1 MIEGNIKEKDMNSM
15 TKPYI
20 FITRKIESEA
30 LKGLKETFEV
40 KIWEYEEQPVPR
52 DILLE
57 EAAKADALLTM
68 LSDKMDREL
77 LDVAKNLKVIAN
89 LAVGYDNID
98 VPAATEKGIIVCNT
112 PDVLTDTTADLA
124 FALLMATAR
133 RIVEAAEIVKAGKW
147 TGWSPLLLAGHDI
160 HHKTIGVVGMGKIG
174 ETVAKRA
181 TGFDMDILYHNRSR
195 NAEAEERLG
204 ARYTSFDELITT
216 ADFIVCLT
224 PLTNETAGMFNKEAF
239 KKMKPSAIFINVAR
253 GAVADEE
260 ALYEALVKGE
270 IAGAGLDVFKQ
281 EPIGPDHPL
290 LTLPNVV
297 ALPHIGSASVETR
310 QEMIMLCIENIA
322 RVLCGERPKTI
333 VNP

>member
-1 MIEGNIKEKDMNSM
+1 M
-15 TKPYI
+15 TKPYV
-20 FITRKIESEA
+20 FITRKIGSEA
-30 LKGLKETFEV
+30 LKGLNETFDV
-40 KIWEYEEQPVPR
+40 KVWEYEEQPVPR
-52 DILLE
+52 DILLK

-68 LSDKMDREL
+68 LSDQIDQEL
-77 LDVAKNLKVIAN
+77 LDAAKNLKVIAN

-98 VPAATEKGIIVCNT
+98 VAAATERGIIVCNT

-133 RIVEAAEIVKAGKW
+133 RIVEAAEVVKKGKW

-160 HHKTIGVVGMGKIG
+160 HHKTIGIVGMGKIG
-174 ETVAKRA
+174 KTVAKRA

-195 NAEAEERLG
+195 NTEAEEKLG
-204 ARYTSFDELITT
+204 ACYTSFDELIKT

-224 PLTNETAGMFNKEAF
+224 PLTNETQGMFNKEAF
-239 KKMKPSAIFINVAR
+239 QKMKQSAIFINVAR

-281 EPIGPDHPL
+281 EPIGADHPL

-310 QEMIMLCIENIA
+310 QGMMMLCIDNIS
-322 RVLCGERPKTI
+322 RVLCDEQPKTT
-333 VNP
+333 VLL